1 MKKVPRPAVNWSVD
15 DIDRMVHEPA
25 RYMILSILYV
35 IESGD
40 FLFIQTQTSLTK
52 GNLSSH
58 ISKLEEAGYVKVVK
72 RFIGKRPHTMIRITQ
87 RGKNAFE
94 DYRRTMSL
102 IIGDR

>member
-1 MKKVPRPAVNWSVD
+1 
-15 DIDRMVHEPA
+15 MVHEPA

-40 FLFIQTQTSLTK
+40 FLFIQTQTALTK

-72 RFIGKRPHTMIRITQ
+72 RFIGKRPHTMIRMTQ
-87 RGKNAFE
+87 IGKRAFE
-94 DYRRTMSL
+94 DYRRTMSR
-102 IIGDR
+102 IIGFM